1 MNQPAPGSTFDS
13 RWLRLREAADF
24 AARDSVLTRSASE
37 WLATRRN
44 PERAFSLADLGS
56 GSGSNLHFLAPR
68 LPGYQRWRL
77 IDHDANLLAQATA
90 RFHSL
95 HDGDGNP
102 IELVSNCCDL
112 ATLDDVLFKG
122 SDLICASALFDL
134 VSRNWLERLADAC
147 VTCNAA
153 VLFTLSV
160 NGEWAFI
167 DSHDRLCDDPE
178 DRWIRQLV
186 NTHQQRDKGFG
197 AALGGSAPAA
207 LNDAFAQRGY
217 RIASAPSP
225 WRLLPGHTE
234 SVTLGH
240 ALLDGWVQAAR
251 EQAPQAE
258 ARLAAWL
265 ASRRAA
271 LETGT
276 LGLWVGHD
284 DVFAYPA
291 AHFGETA

>member
-24 AARDSVLTRSASE
+24 AARDTTLTNSAGE
-37 WLATRRN
+37 WLEKRRS
-44 PERAFSLADLGS
+44 PERPFSLIDLGS
-56 GSGSNLHFLAPR
+56 GNGSNLQFLAPR
-68 LPGYQRWRL
+68 LPGNQRWRL
-77 IDHDANLLAQATA
+77 VDHDAHLLAQATS
-90 RFHSL
+90 RFHQL
-95 HDGDGNP
+95 HDSDGNL
-102 IELVSNCCDL
+102 IELISDCRNL
-112 ATLDDVLFKG
+112 ATLDDALFKG

-167 DSHDRLCDDPE
+167 DRHDRLCDDAE
-178 DRWIRQLV
+178 DRWIRQLI

-197 AALGGSAPAA
+197 AALGGNAPYA

-217 RIASAPSP
+217 RVASAPSP
-225 WRLLPGHTE
+225 WRLLPGHAE

-251 EQAPQAE
+251 ELAPQSE
-258 ARLAAWL
+258 ARLATWL
-265 ASRRAA
+265 ASRRTA

-276 LGLWVGHD
+276 LGLWLGHD
-284 DVFAYPA
+284 DVFAYPP
-291 AHFGETA
+291 AHTIGAP